1 MGTQSR
7 GIDQVLIAQDLA
19 CRRAERLLFR
29 DLNFTLRA
37 GQAMLLRGPNG
48 SGKSSLLR
56 LLAGLLPAEA
66 GTLTWRGQDVRKD
79 RAGYRSDLAYLG
91 HLDALKPQLLVQE
104 NLQFWA
110 DLIGATVPV
119 ENALA
124 KVGLGTCAAFPAQH
138 LSAGQ
143 RRRFGLARLLLKPVP
158 IWLLDEPSTAL
169 DASGQKLALDLITRH
184 RAAGGIAIISSHD
197 DLALPEVT
205 TLVLGTGTPSPGNMG
220 PGITAPGSARGAI
233 A

>member
-1 MGTQSR
+1 M
-7 GIDQVLIAQDLA
+7 
-19 CRRAERLLFR
+19 LFSA
-29 DLNFTLRA
+29 LNFTLA
-37 GQAMLLRGPNG
+37 PGQALMLRGPNG

-56 LLAGLLPAEA
+56 LLAGLLPAAE
-66 GTLTWRGQDVRKD
+66 GTLLWRGREVSDD
-79 RAGYRSDLAYLG
+79 RAAYRADLAYLG
-91 HLDALKPQLLVQE
+91 HLDALKGQLLVRE

-124 KVGLGTCAAFPAQH
+124 KVGLSPCADFPAQH

-169 DASGQKLALDLITRH
+169 DANGQKLVLDLISRH
-184 RAAGGIAIISSHD
+184 QAAGGVAVISSHD
-197 DLALPEVT
+197 DLAVAQAT
-205 TLVLGTGTPSPGNMG
+205 TLVLGSP
-220 PGITAPGSARGAI
+220 ARYADAGVGAGE
-233 A
+233 

>member
-1 MGTQSR
+1 MAPDKHS
-7 GIDQVLIAQDLA
+7 LIATDIA

-29 DLNFTLRA
+29 ELNFTLGP
-37 GQAMLLRGPNG
+37 GQVLMLRGPNG

-56 LLAGLLPAEA
+56 LLAGLLPMAE
-66 GTLTWRGQDVRKD
+66 GTLAWRGHKVGED
-79 RAGYRSDLAYLG
+79 RAAYRADLAYLG
-91 HLDALKPQLLVQE
+91 HLDALKPQLLVRE

-110 DLIGATVPV
+110 ELIGATVPV

-124 KVGLGTCAAFPAQH
+124 KVGLAPCADFPAQH

-169 DASGQKLALDLITRH
+169 DTNGQKLVLDLIARH
-184 RAAGGIAIISSHD
+184 RAAGGIAVISSHD
-197 DLALPEVT
+197 DLAVAQAK
-205 TLVLGTGTPSPGNMG
+205 TLVLGT
-220 PGITAPGSARGAI
+220 SARGA

>member
-1 MGTQSR
+1 MESKGAAPALVAT
-7 GIDQVLIAQDLA
+7 GIA

-29 DLNFTLRA
+29 ELNFTLA
-37 GQAMLLRGPNG
+37 PGQVLMLRGPNG

-56 LLAGLLPAEA
+56 LLAGLLPMAE
-66 GTLTWRGQDVRKD
+66 GELSWRGRKVAAD
-79 RAGYRSDLAYLG
+79 RAAYRADLAYLG
-91 HLDALKPQLLVQE
+91 HLDALKPQLLVRE

-110 DLIGATVPV
+110 ELIGATMPV
-119 ENALA
+119 DNALA
-124 KVGLGTCAAFPAQH
+124 KVGLAPCADFPAQH

-169 DASGQKLALDLITRH
+169 DSNGQKLVVDLITRH
-184 RAAGGIAIISSHD
+184 RAAGGVAVISSHD
-197 DLALPEVT
+197 DLALAQAT
-205 TLVLGTGTPSPGNMG
+205 TLVLG
-220 PGITAPGSARGAI
+220 ASAGGA